1 MTSVQ
6 LMRTR
11 WLAPVVVLTVLAAL
25 TGCTP
30 GLIGAA
36 GLQRTGD
43 HLAVVV
49 VTCGDASLETL
60 TLRDLGRVNE
70 HSEYA
75 VATDWTLERSNEG
88 VAQRDIGPAS
98 DLLGQVGGGQFMLFG
113 ELGGLVPMAVL
124 GPSFGRADIDAL
136 PDGSILSHSVINDA
150 NVVLDNQRAFSELV
164 QTEYCTSAE

>member
-1 MTSVQ
+1 M
-6 LMRTR
+6 
-11 WLAPVVVLTVLAAL
+11 VVLTVLVAI

-49 VTCGDASLETL
+49 ATCDDASLETL
-60 TLRDLGRVNE
+60 TLRDLDRVNE

-75 VATDWTLERSNEG
+75 VATEWTLERPTEG

-113 ELGGLVPMAVL
+113 EIGGIVPVAIL
-124 GPSFGRADIDAL
+124 GPSFDRADVDAL
-136 PDGSILSHSVINDA
+136 PDGSILSHSVIDDA

-164 QTEYCTSAE
+164 QTEYCTSVN